1 MAGELIIPVVGNISE
16 YEMKFLTDGT
26 PVGRFA
32 VASTPR
38 IFKDGEWR
46 DGETSWVNVTVWRHL
61 AEHCA
66 DTLTKGMRVIV
77 LGKFAAR
84 TYEKD
89 GEKRTVWELTA
100 EAVGPE
106 LTFATAKVTKA
117 SKGGGGGGSA
127 PREDPFES
135 ASTQRPAAGQQAAS
149 QPAQQARIDPA
160 GQSAAPPSDDW

>member
-1 MAGELIIPVVGNISE
+1 MAGELIVPVVGNISE
-16 YEMKFLTDGT
+16 YEIKFLQDGT

-32 VASTPR
+32 IAHTPR
-38 IFKDGEWR
+38 LFKDGEWK
-46 DGETSWVNVTVWRHL
+46 DGETSWVNVTVWRGL

-66 DTLTKGMRVIV
+66 DTLTRGMRVIA
-77 LGKFAAR
+77 LGRFAAR

-100 EAVGPE
+100 DAVGPE

-117 SKGGGGGGSA
+117 AKAGGGSSA

-135 ASTQRPAAGQQAAS
+135 ASSERPTTAPATGGAAQARPA
-149 QPAQQARIDPA
+149 
-160 GQSAAPPSDDW
+160 QSPTPPSDDW

>member
-1 MAGELIIPVVGNISE
+1 MAGELIVPVVGNISD
-16 YEMKFLTDGT
+16 YEVKFLNDGT

-32 VASTPR
+32 IAHIPR
-38 IFKDGEWR
+38 LFKDGEWK
-46 DGETSWVNVTVWRHL
+46 DGETSWVNVTVWRGL

-66 DTLTKGMRVIV
+66 ETLTKGMRVIA
-77 LGKFAAR
+77 LGRFAAR

-100 EAVGPE
+100 DAVGPE

-117 SKGGGGGGSA
+117 GKGGGGGST

-135 ASTQRPAAGQQAAS
+135 ASSTRPAAAAPATAR
-149 QPAQQARIDPA
+149 PAQSPT
-160 GQSAAPPSDDW
+160 PPSDDW